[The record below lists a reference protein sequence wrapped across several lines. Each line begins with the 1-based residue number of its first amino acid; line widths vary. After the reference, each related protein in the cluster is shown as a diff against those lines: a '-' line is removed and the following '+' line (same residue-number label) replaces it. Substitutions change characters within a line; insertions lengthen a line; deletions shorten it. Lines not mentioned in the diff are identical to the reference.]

1 MWNDVVDLR
10 EFYESRTG
18 QVARHMI
25 RQRLRGFWPDVSG
38 EVVLGLGFATPYL
51 RQFKNKAERVIS
63 LMPAAQGVVHW
74 PPEGP
79 NAVGL
84 VDETEL
90 PLPDYSVDKV
100 LLVHCVENGDY
111 LRDMMQEVWRVMK
124 GEARLLVV
132 VPNRRGLWARKERTP
147 FGCGYPFSPSQ
158 ISRLLRENNFTPL
171 RNGRALYVPPTKSG
185 WVLRSAAAW
194 ERMGR
199 RFAPHFAGVNVIE
212 ASKQVYAGTAIRVDQ
227 RRRRGVVVR
236 LPKPQPALG
245 QVLPRALTCKPLMV
259 KEATPEE

>member
-1 MWNDVVDLR
+1 
-10 EFYESRTG
+10 
-18 QVARHMI
+18 MI
-25 RQRLRGFWPDVSG
+25 SQRLRNFWPDVSG

-51 RQFKNKAERVIS
+51 RQFTSKAERVIS

-90 PLPDYSVDKV
+90 PLPDYSVDRV

-132 VPNRRGLWARKERTP
+132 VPNRRGLWARLERTP
-147 FGCGYPFSPSQ
+147 FGCGYPFSPAQ
-158 ISRLLRENNFTPL
+158 ISRLLRDNNFTPL
-171 RNGRALYVPPTKSG
+171 RTGRALYLPPTKSS
-185 WVLRSAAAW
+185 WLLRSAAAW
-194 ERMGR
+194 ERIGR
-199 RFAPHFAGVNVIE
+199 RWVPHFAGVNVIE
-212 ASKQVYAGTAIRVDQ
+212 ASKQVYAGTAVRAEPH
-227 RRRRGVVVR
+227 RHRGAVVR
-236 LPKPQPALG
+236 FPRPQPALG
-245 QVLPRALTCKPLMV
+245 SVLRQTWQTKPLPV
-259 KEATPEE
+259 NKAVRQD